1 MKTLLRIAL
10 ALAVLSI
17 GWWLY
22 QSNTKGLPVET
33 AKVRYGPIRQFV
45 DEEGKTRLPK
55 TYLVTMPYDGRI
67 ESIDL
72 AEGTPVSQGQV
83 VARVVPVDLELEWK
97 TAAVN
102 VERLKASITETADK
116 SVESTGLKQSLSYVE
131 SMNLAVD
138 AAEKRVES
146 GKAKYEFHK
155 GNLGRVRSLFEIKRK
170 VAEEVERAELAQIEA
185 DVDYQQD
192 ILVHRALQAL
202 QAATALLPTAIEQY
216 IGRKD
221 LTAEVL
227 QKELRQAEFQLD
239 QATTKSDRGKMVS
252 PVNGVVISRPITN
265 ERHQPAGTVLM
276 EIGRMEELEI
286 EADILSQ
293 DVVNVKQGDEV
304 EIYGPAMGPRP
315 AHGTVGRIYPAG
327 FTKVSSLGVEQQRV
341 KVIVSLPADDLDR
354 LRRERD
360 LGVGYRVNVRIYTD
374 TNPSALLIP
383 RSALFRGA
391 AGDWQVFAVRDNVAR
406 LTTIEVGLLND
417 DLVEVTSGLAEGD
430 PVVLAPETNLTDGK
444 RLAPVSGE

>member
-1 MKTLLRIAL
+1 MKTLLRISL
-10 ALAVLSI
+10 ALTVLLVL
-17 GWWLY
+17 WWLY
-22 QSNTKGLPVET
+22 QTNTKGLPVET
-33 AKVRYGPIRQFV
+33 AQVRYGEIRQFV

-72 AEGTPVSQGQV
+72 TEGTPVSEGQV

-97 TAAVN
+97 TAESN

-116 SVESTGLKQSLSYVE
+116 SVEKTGLKQSLSYVE

-138 AAEKRVES
+138 AAEKRVGA

-155 GNLGRVRSLFEIKRK
+155 RNLGRVKTLAEQGQK
-170 VAEEVERAELAQIEA
+170 VQEELNRAELALVEA
-185 DVDYQQD
+185 EVDYQQD

-216 IGRKD
+216 MGRKD
-221 LTAEVL
+221 LSADVL
-227 QKELRQAEFQLD
+227 QKELAQAKFQLE
-239 QATTKSDRGKMVS
+239 QSTTRSKRGEMVS
-252 PVNGVVISRPITN
+252 PVNGVVLSRPVAN
-265 ERHQPAGTVLM
+265 ERHQAAGTVLM
-276 EIGRMEELEI
+276 EIGRLDDLEI

-293 DVVNVKQGDEV
+293 DVVDVKPGDEV
-304 EIYGPAMGPRP
+304 EIYGPSIGPQP
-315 AHGTVGRIYPAG
+315 AHGTIGRIYPAG

-341 KVIVSLPADDLDR
+341 KVIIYLRSDELYR
-354 LRRERD
+354 LRIERD

-374 TNPSALLIP
+374 KNPHALVIP

-391 AGDWQVFAVRDNVAR
+391 AGDWQVFAVRDRLAR
-406 LTTIEVGLLND
+406 LTSIEVGLMND
-417 DLVEVTSGLAEGD
+417 DLVEVASGLAEGD
-430 PVVLAPETNLTDGK
+430 QVVLAPETSLTDGK
-444 RLAPVSGE
+444 RLAPVGQ